1 MRPIPPNLFKRR
13 LYERQKQLGYWLSLN
28 SLAATEIAA
37 GSGFDW
43 VLLDMEH
50 STLSVETIER
60 HLLAAR
66 HGGDAEFLVRVPSV
80 DAVIVKRLLDTGVRS
95 FMFPYVQTIE
105 EAKLAVAATRYPP
118 AGIRGF
124 SGNHR
129 ANRFA
134 TDATYS
140 QTAHE
145 EIVVVLQVETPQALA
160 NIPAYGAIEGVD
172 GIFIGP
178 NDLAASIGLVG
189 QQGHPDVRKLV
200 TEAGA
205 AILATGKAAGM
216 LDFNVATARPLVE
229 SDFGFVAVGSDLSTI
244 SRGTKQLLGEFG
256 R

>member
-1 MRPIPPNLFKRR
+1 MRPIAPNAFKRR
-13 LYERQKQLGYWLSLN
+13 LYERVPQLGYWLSLN

-37 GSGFDW
+37 GAGFEW

-50 STLSVETIER
+50 STLSIETIER

-66 HGGDAEFLVRVPSV
+66 HGGDAEFIVRIPGV
-80 DAVIVKRLLDTGVRS
+80 DPIMVKRLLDAGVRS
-95 FMFPYVQTIE
+95 FMFPYVQTVE
-105 EAKLAVAATRYPP
+105 DAQLAVAATRYPP
-118 AGIRGF
+118 SGIRGY
-124 SGNHR
+124 SGNTR
-129 ANRFA
+129 ANRFT
-134 TDATYS
+134 TDTAYPGK
-140 QTAHE
+140 AHE
-145 EIVVVLQVETPQALA
+145 EIVVILQVETPQALD

-189 QQGHPDVRKLV
+189 QAGHPEVRRLV
-200 TEAGA
+200 DEAGK

-229 SDFGFVAVGSDLSTI
+229 GDFTFVAVGSDLSTV

>member
-1 MRPIPPNLFKRR
+1 MRPNPPNAFKRR
-13 LYERQKQLGYWLSLN
+13 LHAREKQLGYWLSLN
-28 SLAATEIAA
+28 SLAATEVAA
-37 GSGFDW
+37 GAGFDW

-66 HGGDAEFLVRVPSV
+66 HGGDAEFVVRVPSV
-80 DAVIVKRLLDTGVRS
+80 DAVIVKRLLDAGVRS
-95 FMFPYVQTIE
+95 FMFPYVQTLE

-118 AGIRGF
+118 AGIRGY
-124 SGNHR
+124 SGISR
-129 ANRFA
+129 ANRWA
-134 TDATYS
+134 TDTGYP

-145 EIVVVLQVETPQALA
+145 EIAVILQVETPQALA
-160 NIPAYGAIEGVD
+160 NIPAYGAIDGVD

-189 QQGHPDVRKLV
+189 QQGHPEVRKLV
-200 TEAGA
+200 TEAGR

-216 LDFNVATARPLVE
+216 LDFNMATAKPLVE
-229 SDFGFVAVGSDLSTI
+229 GDFHFVAVGSDLATI